1 MKLKNPIL
9 VALLA
14 AIAIVPMISR
24 AQSEQPNS
32 PAGPR
37 KESGIKMEQYTPAAV
52 NKAIKAKKPVAIFF
66 TAEWCGYCTKLKTET
81 FTDKGVQAKAKKFV
95 FLLADMTDRNST
107 TPDES
112 AAAEKYGIQGFPT
125 TVLIS
130 KSGKYLPDASVV
142 GFAPPASYGASLDKA
157 IKAK

>member
-14 AIAIVPMISR
+14 AIAIVPLISN
-24 AQSEQPNS
+24 AQSDRPNS

-37 KESGIKMEQYTPAAV
+37 KENGIKMEQYTPAAV
-52 NKAIKAKKPVAIFF
+52 DKAIKAKKPVAIFF
-66 TAEWCGYCTKLKTET
+66 TAEWCGYCQKLKAET
-81 FTDKGVQAKAKKFV
+81 FTDKKVQAKAKKMV
-95 FLLADMTDRNST
+95 FLLADMTDKNST

-125 TVLIS
+125 TILIS
-130 KSGKYLPDASVV
+130 KSGKYLADASVV
-142 GFAPPASYGASLDKA
+142 GYAPPATYGAALDKA
-157 IKAK
+157 LKAK